1 MTEIVVALLMFLNGN
16 MIEHTYKESMSS
28 CLKSKRI
35 AMREIN
41 PDSVVFSCKKISAKT
56 EIYQGRKKILKVL
69 EQNSSLSTS
78 SSSSSSSGSSTSLS
92 SGSSSSSSSLEGK

>member
-16 MIEHTYKESMSS
+16 MIEYTYKNTMSD

-41 PDSVVFSCKKISAKT
+41 PDSVLFTCRKVTDKT
-56 EIYQGRKKILKVL
+56 EIYKGRKKILKVL
-69 EQNSSLSTS
+69 G
-78 SSSSSSSGSSTSLS
+78 SG
-92 SGSSSSSSSLEGK
+92 G

>member
-41 PDSVVFSCKKISAKT
+41 PDSVVFTCKKISAKT

-69 EQNSSLSTS
+69 EQNSSS
-78 SSSSSSSGSSTSLS
+78 SSNPSSSSSTSLS

>member
-1 MTEIVVALLMFLNGN
+1 MVETVVALLMILNGN
-16 MIEHTYKESMSS
+16 MIEFTYKESMSA

-41 PDSVVFSCKKISAKT
+41 PDTVLMSCKKVTAET

-69 EQNSSLSTS
+69 G
-78 SSSSSSSGSSTSLS
+78 SG
-92 SGSSSSSSSLEGK
+92 

>member
-1 MTEIVVALLMFLNGN
+1 MTEVVVALLMFLNGN
-16 MIEHTYKESMSS
+16 MIEYTYKDSMSA
-28 CLKSKRI
+28 CLKSKRV

-69 EQNSSLSTS
+69 EQNSSS
-78 SSSSSSSGSSTSLS
+78 SSNPSSSLS

>member
-1 MTEIVVALLMFLNGN
+1 MVALLMFLNGN
-16 MIEHTYKESMSS
+16 MIEYTYKNTMSD

-41 PDSVVFSCKKISAKT
+41 PDSVLFTCRKVTAET

-69 EQNSSLSTS
+69 G
-78 SSSSSSSGSSTSLS
+78 SG
-92 SGSSSSSSSLEGK
+92 G

>member
-1 MTEIVVALLMFLNGN
+1 MVETVVALLMFLNGN
-16 MIEHTYKESMSS
+16 MIEFTYKESMSK

-41 PDSVVFSCKKISAKT
+41 PDTVLMSCKKISAET

-69 EQNSSLSTS
+69 
-78 SSSSSSSGSSTSLS
+78 G
-92 SGSSSSSSSLEGK
+92 

>member
-16 MIEHTYKESMSS
+16 MIEYTYKESMSD

-41 PDSVVFSCKKISAKT
+41 PDSVLFSCKKVTAKT
-56 EIYQGRKKILKVL
+56 EMYQGRKKILKVL
-69 EQNSSLSTS
+69 GKKDGYFSL
-78 SSSSSSSGSSTSLS
+78 
-92 SGSSSSSSSLEGK
+92 

>member
-1 MTEIVVALLMFLNGN
+1 MTEIAVALLMFLNGN
-16 MIEHTYKESMSS
+16 MIEYTYKDSMSA

-41 PDSVVFSCKKISAKT
+41 PDSVVFSCKKVTAKT

-69 EQNSSLSTS
+69 G
-78 SSSSSSSGSSTSLS
+78 SG
-92 SGSSSSSSSLEGK
+92 

>member
-16 MIEHTYKESMSS
+16 MIEFTYKESMSN

-41 PDSVVFSCKKISAKT
+41 PDSVLFTCKRITAKT
-56 EIYQGRKKILKVL
+56 EIYKGRKKILKVIG
-69 EQNSSLSTS
+69 
-78 SSSSSSSGSSTSLS
+78 SG
-92 SGSSSSSSSLEGK
+92 

>member
-1 MTEIVVALLMFLNGN
+1 MTEVVIALLMFLNGN
-16 MIEHTYKESMSS
+16 MIEHTYKESMSA
-28 CLKSKRI
+28 CLKSKRV

-41 PDSVVFSCKKISAKT
+41 PDSVLFTCKKITAKT

-78 SSSSSSSGSSTSLS
+78 LSSSPSTSLS